1 MLYDCFKTQSFSIL
15 FVGQRSF
22 ALHSRKSE
30 SFSTKPSEKE
40 EEIINYNV
48 EYTLS
53 KEIVLI
59 NRNVVNGQ
67 SVECFFFIIII
78 IINIIIIIIIN

>member
-1 MLYDCFKTQSFSIL
+1 METTTDSAQRLSFSIL

-40 EEIINYNV
+40 EEIINYNAD
-48 EYTLS
+48 YTLS

-67 SVECFFFIIII
+67 C
-78 IINIIIIIIIN
+78 